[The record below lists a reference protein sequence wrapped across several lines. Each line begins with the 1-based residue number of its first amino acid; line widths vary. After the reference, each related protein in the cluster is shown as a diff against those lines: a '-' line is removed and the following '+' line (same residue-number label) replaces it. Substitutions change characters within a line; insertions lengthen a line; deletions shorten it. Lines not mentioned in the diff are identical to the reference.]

1 MDFITD
7 SGKSEFIESIQNNTT
22 ITLNKNTQAINAFMN
37 TLPTQP
43 KAILTALEE
52 NFSNP
57 HAPTQQSIYTY
68 GDRNYLSMLA
78 DNLNDNIESML
89 IYASPLNIWT
99 MIQNNI
105 IPLKAQIT
113 PLPRKSV
120 FNIAPFSSIA
130 SRGSLKSP
138 LNSVNINVRIPYG
151 IHQLSAFVTYA
162 NTNMTQ
168 SLDASQTHF
177 DTNSLALGLMDRI
190 FSQGVE
196 ISLLAYSGATF
207 NKTKRYLSMNS
218 TILIMSLVYQP
229 KLALH
234 YK

>member
-1 MDFITD
+1 
-7 SGKSEFIESIQNNTT
+7 
-22 ITLNKNTQAINAFMN
+22 
-37 TLPTQP
+37 
-43 KAILTALEE
+43 
-52 NFSNP
+52 
-57 HAPTQQSIYTY
+57 
-68 GDRNYLSMLA
+68 
-78 DNLNDNIESML
+78 
-89 IYASPLNIWT
+89 

>member
-1 MDFITD
+1 
-7 SGKSEFIESIQNNTT
+7 
-22 ITLNKNTQAINAFMN
+22 
-37 TLPTQP
+37 
-43 KAILTALEE
+43 
-52 NFSNP
+52 
-57 HAPTQQSIYTY
+57 
-68 GDRNYLSMLA
+68 LSMLA